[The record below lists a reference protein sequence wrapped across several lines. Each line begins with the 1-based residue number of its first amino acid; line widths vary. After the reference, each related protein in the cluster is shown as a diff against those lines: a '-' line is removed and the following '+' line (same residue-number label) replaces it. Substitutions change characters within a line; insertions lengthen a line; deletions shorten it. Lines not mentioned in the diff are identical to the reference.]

1 MFAKTT
7 WTWLPLWDSLKLTLQ
22 LTPWNVS
29 LYTQFLPLSFSFT
42 LSFSIS
48 DRDCFALIWRLGQG
62 LAAGEWSPLTCV
74 NGVSSIPQGIPRLSS
89 ILFSVKRY
97 LYVCVCVCV
106 FFFSLKLFW
115 VFLWF
120 LCFVLEWNTLGS
132 LTLLHASVTLFV
144 SLIFSSKKKK
154 KKKKKKK
161 TIVALSLWNNWFYS
175 LSWYQSV
182 GSYLLRKSL
191 SLHMA
196 KSLGII
202 FKWLKSFFS

>member
-89 ILFSVKRY
+89 RLFSMKRY
-97 LYVCVCVCV
+97 LYVCVCVF
-106 FFFSLKLFW
+106 FFFSLNFSGSFSDFSVLFLNETLW
-115 VFLWF
+115 GLLRCCMQVLHCLFLWF
-120 LCFVLEWNTLGS
+120 FLQR
-132 LTLLHASVTLFV
+132 
-144 SLIFSSKKKK
+144 KKKK
-154 KKKKKKK
+154 RRRRRRR
-161 TIVALSLWNNWFYS
+161 
-175 LSWYQSV
+175 
-182 GSYLLRKSL
+182 LLL
-191 SLHMA
+191 
-196 KSLGII
+196 
-202 FKWLKSFFS
+202 